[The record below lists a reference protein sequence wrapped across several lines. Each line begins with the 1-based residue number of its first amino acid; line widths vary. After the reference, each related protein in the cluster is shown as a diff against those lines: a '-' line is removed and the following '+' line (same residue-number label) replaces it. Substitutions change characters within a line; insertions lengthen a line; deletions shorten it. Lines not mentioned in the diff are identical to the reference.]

1 MLWHVGRPGRC
12 FWWAEVE
19 RVAVLGGGGQEM
31 WERYDSRSYG
41 LSGENE
47 NPRSQ
52 GLAPSLKEEN

>member
-1 MLWHVGRPGRC
+1 M
-12 FWWAEVE
+12 E